1 MSLVFSCSPA
11 SLLLMM
17 ADSTDIAAA
26 PAEAEFDTLELRNR
40 TVTETLSP
48 LEDLGQETKVR
59 KLDNLSQ
66 SGLELSWQAEEN
78 GVANGSVEE
87 EEKYDKLV
95 LRNRT
100 VTETMSKVED
110 FGQNQENGHEE
121 KEGNEEEEEEEE
133 GEKYDKLE
141 LRNRTVEETLSLVED
156 FGKNQKDEETTEE
169 EPDAKKPKFDTL
181 ALRNR
186 DVTETLSPL
195 EN

>member
-66 SGLELSWQAEEN
+66 
-78 GVANGSVEE
+78 
-87 EEKYDKLV
+87 
-95 LRNRT
+95 
-100 VTETMSKVED
+100 
-110 FGQNQENGHEE
+110 
-121 KEGNEEEEEEEE
+121 
-133 GEKYDKLE
+133 
-141 LRNRTVEETLSLVED
+141 
-156 FGKNQKDEETTEE
+156 
-169 EPDAKKPKFDTL
+169 
-181 ALRNR
+181 
-186 DVTETLSPL
+186 
-195 EN
+195 